1 MIVGIP
7 KERRPFEYRVGLPP
21 AGVHLF
27 AQHEHIV
34 YVERGAGVGAGFS
47 DDDYAQAGGIIA
59 YSEEEVLGRADL
71 LLKFARPLKEELDVL
86 REGQTLAGFL
96 HLEAARADKLQALLA
111 KKVTTI
117 AYEKIEDDDG
127 YRPVLTPM
135 SRLGGQIVPQVAARL
150 MQNDYG
156 GRGILLAGMVGVPA
170 PEVVVVGAGN
180 VGGTA
185 ASIFATLGAHVTVLD
200 IDMRRLHDLQ
210 ASCSKPLVTMF
221 STPYNVAR
229 ACSYADVLIGA
240 VYVPGER
247 SPMVVTREMVSRMKR
262 RAVIID
268 MAIDTGGCIETSRPT
283 SHGAPTYVD
292 EGVIHCCVPNL
303 PGVLGRTG
311 TYTLFNA
318 AYPFLKAIAEL
329 GIEKALKDLPALD
342 RSLETVRGQVR
353 HLDRLVSVGAGDE

>member
-7 KERRPFEYRVGLPP
+7 KERRPYEYRVGLPP
-21 AGVHLF
+21 AGLHLF
-27 AQHEHIV
+27 TEHDHVV

-47 DDDYAQAGGIIA
+47 DDDYAQAGGVIA
-59 YSEEEVLGRADL
+59 YTEEEVLRRADL
-71 LLKFARPLKEELDVL
+71 VLKFARPLQEELDVL
-86 REGQTLAGFL
+86 RQGQTMLGFF
-96 HLEAARADKLQALLA
+96 HLEAAREDKLQALLD
-111 KKVTTI
+111 KGVTAV

-127 YRPVLTPM
+127 YRPVLAPM
-135 SRLGGQIVPQVAARL
+135 SRLGGQMVPQVAARL
-150 MQNDYG
+150 MQNDFG

-170 PEVVVVGAGN
+170 PEVVIIGAGM

-185 ASIFATLGAHVTVLD
+185 AGLFSALGAHVTVLD
-200 IDMRRLHDLQ
+200 VDMRRLHELQ
-210 ASCSKPLVTMF
+210 STCTRPLVTMF
-221 STPYNVAR
+221 STPYNITR

-240 VYVPGER
+240 VYIPGER
-247 SPMVVTREMVSRMKR
+247 SPIVVTREMVSRMKR

-283 SHGAPTYVD
+283 SHGAPTYIE

-318 AYPFLKAIAEL
+318 AYPYLQAFAQV
-329 GIEKALKDLPALD
+329 GIERALKEIAAL
-342 RSLETVRGQVR
+342 ERGIESYRGEIR
-353 HLDRLVSVGAGDE
+353 HLRRLVGLRSVEE

>member
-7 KERRPFEYRVGLPP
+7 KERRPYEYRVGLPP
-21 AGVHLF
+21 AGLHLF
-27 AQHEHIV
+27 TENDHVV

-47 DDDYAQAGGIIA
+47 DDDYAQAGAVIA
-59 YSEEEVLGRADL
+59 YSEEEVLRRADL
-71 LLKFARPLKEELDVL
+71 VLKFARPLQEELEVL

-96 HLEAARADKLQALLA
+96 HLEAAREDKLRALLD
-111 KKVTTI
+111 KKVTAI

-156 GRGILLAGMVGVPA
+156 GRGILLGGMVGVPA
-170 PEVVVVGAGN
+170 PEVVIIGAGM

-185 ASIFATLGAHVTVLD
+185 AGLFAVLGAHVTVLD
-200 IDMRRLHDLQ
+200 VEMRRLHELQ
-210 ASCSKPLVTMF
+210 ATCSKQLVTMF
-221 STPYNVAR
+221 STPHNIAR

-247 SPMVVTREMVSRMKR
+247 PPIVVTREMVSRMKR
-262 RAVIID
+262 RSVIID

-283 SHGAPTYVD
+283 SHGSPAYVE

-311 TYTLFNA
+311 TYALFNA
-318 AYPFLKAIAEL
+318 AYPYLKGIAQL
-329 GIEKALKDLPALD
+329 GIERALKAMPAL
-342 RSLETVRGQVR
+342 ERGMESYRGEVR
-353 HLDRLVSVGAGDE
+353 HLKRLVSLRSVEE

>member
-27 AQHEHIV
+27 SEHEHIV

-71 LLKFARPLKEELDVL
+71 VLKFARPLQEELDVL

-96 HLEAARADKLQALLA
+96 HLAAARADKLQALLD
-111 KKVTTI
+111 KKVTAL

-127 YRPVLTPM
+127 YRPVLAPM

-150 MQNDYG
+150 MQNDFG

-170 PEVVVVGAGN
+170 PEVVVLGAGN

-185 ASIFATLGAHVTVLD
+185 AGVFAALGAHVTVLD
-200 IDMRRLHDLQ
+200 IDLRRLQEIQ
-210 ASCSKPLVTMF
+210 AACARPLVTML
-221 STPYNVAR
+221 STPYNLAR

-247 SPMVVTREMVSRMKR
+247 SPIVITREMVSRMKR

-268 MAIDTGGCIETSRPT
+268 MAIDSGGCVETSRPT
-283 SHGAPTYVD
+283 SHGSPTYVE

-311 TYTLFNA
+311 TYTHFNA
-318 AYPFLKAIAEL
+318 AYPFLKAIAQM
-329 GIEKALKDLPALD
+329 GIEKALKEIPALARGLD
-342 RSLETVRGQVR
+342 TVRGEVR
-353 HLDRLVSVGAGDE
+353 NLSRLVSLGEGEE

>member
-1 MIVGIP
+1 MIIGIP
-7 KERRPFEYRVGLPP
+7 KERRPYEYRVGLHP

-27 AQHEHIV
+27 AQREHIV

-59 YSEEEVLGRADL
+59 YSEEEVLRRADL
-71 LLKFARPLKEELDVL
+71 VLKFARPLQEELDVL
-86 REGQTLAGFL
+86 REGQALAGFL
-96 HLEAARADKLQALLA
+96 HLEAAREDKLRVILD
-111 KKVTTI
+111 KKITAI
-117 AYEKIEDDDG
+117 AYEKIQDVDG
-127 YRPVLTPM
+127 YRPVLAPM

-150 MQNDYG
+150 MQNDFG
-156 GRGILLAGMVGVPA
+156 GRGILLGGMVGVPA
-170 PEVVVVGAGN
+170 PEVVIIGAGS

-185 ASIFATLGAHVTVLD
+185 AGLFAALGAHVTVLD
-200 IDMRRLHDLQ
+200 IDMRRLQELQ
-210 ASCSKPLVTMF
+210 ASCAKPLVTMF
-221 STPYNVAR
+221 STAYNIAR

-247 SPMVVTREMVSRMKR
+247 SPVIVTREMVSRMKR

-283 SHGAPTYVD
+283 SHGAPTYID

-318 AYPFLKAIAEL
+318 AYPYLAAIAEL
-329 GIEKALKDLPALD
+329 GLDGALKQLPAL
-342 RSLETVRGQVR
+342 ERGIDTFRGEVR
-353 HLDRLVSVGAGDE
+353 HLRRLVSLRSAEE